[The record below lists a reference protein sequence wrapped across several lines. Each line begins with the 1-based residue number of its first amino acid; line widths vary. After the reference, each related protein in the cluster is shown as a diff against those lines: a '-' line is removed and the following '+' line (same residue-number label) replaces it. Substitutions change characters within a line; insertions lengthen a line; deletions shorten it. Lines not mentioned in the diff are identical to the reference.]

1 LARARFGDTIAGLA
15 RETPMVELIKD
26 GDVGAFA
33 DFDNRYLHSD
43 EGHGVRRSALEA
55 LPVIDVAPFVAGGA
69 LDERRRVAAEIRKA
83 CVDIG
88 FFYITGHG
96 IPVAEMDAFEAQVR
110 RFFERPLPEKM
121 KIECSLSP
129 HEQGFMRAGGLDPEK
144 NPDKAGD
151 VKERLFIPR
160 DVIPGEPDLGRYH
173 AGHAQW
179 PDEADLPGFRACI
192 EDQIE
197 KRTRLA
203 HALARALALSLGLE
217 EDELDAHY
225 RYPGATLA
233 LNYYPPVR
241 PGELKENQ
249 WSFSPHTDYGSFTIL
264 QQDAT
269 GGLEV
274 RNANGEWIGVPPLP
288 GTFVINIG
296 DLFAMSTN
304 DLYTS
309 NLHRAVNFA
318 GRGRVSAAYF
328 IAPQGAAEIGCLHT
342 CHGPDN
348 PPRHEPVI
356 AEAYQRA
363 LVAQAHRTGRPG
375 IAVRTAKRFRTR

>member
-1 LARARFGDTIAGLA
+1 
-15 RETPMVELIKD
+15 MVELIKD

-33 DFDNRYLHSD
+33 DFDNRYLRTD
-43 EGHGVRRSALEA
+43 DGHGVRRTALET
-55 LPVIDVAPFVAGGA
+55 LPVIDVAPFVAGGTVA
-69 LDERRRVAAEIRKA
+69 ERRRVAAEIRAA

-96 IPVAEMDAFEAQVR
+96 ISPAEMNAFEEQVR
-110 RFFERPLPEKM
+110 RFFEQPLAKKM
-121 KIECSLSP
+121 KIECRLSP
-129 HEQGFMRAGGLDPEK
+129 HEQGFMRAGGRDPEN

-151 VKERLFIPR
+151 VKERLFISR
-160 DVIPGEPDLGRYH
+160 DVIPGEPEVGRYN

-179 PDEADLPGFRACI
+179 PDERDLPGFRACL

-197 KRTRLA
+197 KRTSLA
-203 HALARALALSLGLE
+203 QALARALALSLGLE

-225 RYPGATLA
+225 RHPGATLA
-233 LNYYPPVR
+233 LNYYPPVL

-274 RNANGEWIGVPPLP
+274 RNADGEWIDVPPIP

-318 GRGRVSAAYF
+318 GRARVSAAYF
-328 IAPQGAAEIGCLHT
+328 ISPQGAAEIGCLRT

-348 PPRHEPVI
+348 PPRHTPVI
-356 AEAYQRA
+356 AEPYQRA
-363 LVAQAHRTGRPG
+363 LVAQSHRTGRPG
-375 IAVRTAKRFRTR
+375 IALHTAQRFGAR